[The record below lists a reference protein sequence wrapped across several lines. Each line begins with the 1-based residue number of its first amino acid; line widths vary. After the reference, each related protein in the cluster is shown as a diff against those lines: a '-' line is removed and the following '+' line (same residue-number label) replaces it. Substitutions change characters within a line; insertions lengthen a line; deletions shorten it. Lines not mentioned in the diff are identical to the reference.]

1 MKKLIQESFA
11 LLITHRQLLTL
22 SIALV
27 VLSLAF
33 ALYVALS
40 VQPSELQLV
49 SHCSAFGVTHLYR
62 DQWFYLFSF
71 GVFGLLAAALHV
83 FLSAK
88 ILMIKGP
95 SLAALFLWAG
105 IAVVILAWASA
116 YPVINIF
123 NVGDCRNLIGQ

>member
-22 SIALV
+22 SIGLI
-27 VLSLAF
+27 VLSVAF
-33 ALYVALS
+33 AIYVALS

-62 DQWFYLFSF
+62 DQWFYLFGF
-71 GVFGLLAAALHV
+71 GVFGLLAAAIHV
-83 FLSAK
+83 MLSAK
-88 ILMIKGP
+88 VLMIKGP

-105 IAVVILAWASA
+105 IAIVILGWVTA

-123 NVGDCRNLIGQ
+123 NIGDCRTLLG

>member
-22 SIALV
+22 SIGLI
-27 VLSLAF
+27 VLSIALAI
-33 ALYVALS
+33 YVALS

-71 GVFGLLAAALHV
+71 GIFGLLAAAIHV
-83 FLSAK
+83 MLSAK
-88 ILMIKGP
+88 VLMIKGP

-105 IAVVILAWASA
+105 IAIVILAWVTA

-123 NVGDCRNLIGQ
+123 NIGDCRTLLG